1 MKSFDK
7 RSSVFGFV
15 SDVSVYGGG
24 MILARFLGLAI
35 TPILT
40 RLFSPADYGQIDAL
54 QSGASIVIAVISMSM
69 ESGLMRFFNDLDC
82 QERKSLLYTHLL
94 VVLSLGAAIVVL
106 LLPFSDIIASMFFG
120 KKELGVAVSVTY
132 GVIFSSF
139 VYQHVITV
147 LRTIRAPRLAVLF
160 SLATAVAQFVCVLVF
175 VLEMKY
181 GLAGVL
187 GGRFLAEIVMSLLVL
202 AVIRNQYSGRF
213 SVFWLKK
220 LIRFG
225 APLMPETL
233 FGIVIGYFGKFFLMS
248 SHGVASMGMFVVGQK
263 VSLLIVMI
271 SGAMKSAWLP
281 YAFSISS
288 QAESKEIFAHIFSV
302 YLKIMAIFVVGL
314 ALFAHEITAIIAP
327 SGYSA
332 AALIGVLLGFA
343 ASLQGGVYIVNVG
356 LLLAEKT
363 RYYLLASLGCAL
375 VTVAAGF
382 MLIPRLGLVGSAV
395 VQVIAQLFMVVTV
408 YNLSQKFHKINYKPL
423 HLFVY
428 VFGVSTIVVMLAY
441 FPFLNSLPMKLA
453 LSGALVVGAWF
464 AMRKEVMMFAPRFLS
479 FRKGAS

>member
-69 ESGLMRFFNDLDC
+69 ESGVMRFFNDFDC

-94 VVLSLGAAIVVL
+94 VVLFLGAGIVAL
-106 LLPFSDIIASMFFG
+106 LLPFSDIVASMFFG
-120 KKELGVAVSVTY
+120 KNGLSEAVTVTY
-132 GVIFSSF
+132 GIIFSTF

-147 LRTIRAPRLAVLF
+147 LRTIRAPRLAVIF
-160 SLATAVAQFVCVLVF
+160 SLSTAVFQFVCVLVF
-175 VLEMKY
+175 VLKMNY

-187 GGRFLAEIVMSLLVL
+187 GGRFLAEIVMSLSML
-202 AVIRNQYSGRF
+202 AVIRNEYSGQF
-213 SVFWLKK
+213 SVSCLKK

-225 APLMPETL
+225 APLMPEIL
-233 FGIVIGYFGKFFLMS
+233 FGIVVGYFGKFFLMS

-271 SGAMKSAWLP
+271 SGAIKSAWLP

-288 QAESKEIFAHIFSV
+288 QAESKDIFAHVFSV

-314 ALFAHEITAIIAP
+314 AIFAHEITAVIAP
-327 SGYSA
+327 SEYSA
-332 AALIGVLLGFA
+332 AAMIGVLLGFA

-363 RYYLLASLGCAL
+363 RYYLLASLGCAFL
-375 VTVAAGF
+375 TVAAGF
-382 MLIPRLGLVGSAV
+382 LLIPRLGLVGSAI

-428 VFGVSTIVVMLAY
+428 VFGVSSFVAMLAY
-441 FPFLNSLPMKLA
+441 LPFLNSLP
-453 LSGALVVGAWF
+453 SRLVLGGVLIIGAWF

-479 FRKGAS
+479 LRKGAS